1 MKEGFPMQIKV
12 GFVHNAREL
21 AITID
26 TSGEQAKSQDDYVA
40 EIENFL
46 RSEDNQTL
54 TIEGAK
60 GARYVLVRAQVAYV
74 EVGAESKN
82 SVGFVS

>member
-1 MKEGFPMQIKV
+1 MQIKV

-26 TSGEQAKSQDDYVA
+26 TSNEQSKSQDEYVT
-40 EIENFL
+40 EIQNFL
-46 RSEDNQTL
+46 ASGGSETL
-54 TIEGAK
+54 IIEGAK
-60 GARYVLVRAQVAYV
+60 GTRYVLVREQVAYV
-74 EVGAESKN
+74 EVGAEAKN

>member
-26 TSGEQAKSQDDYVA
+26 AKSGQAKSQDEYVA

-46 RSEDNQTL
+46 RSGENETL

-60 GARYVLVRAQVAYV
+60 GARYVLVRGQIAYV
-74 EVGAESKN
+74 EVGAEAKN

>member
-1 MKEGFPMQIKV
+1 MQIKV

-54 TIEGAK
+54 TIEGTK

>member
-1 MKEGFPMQIKV
+1 MQIKV

-46 RSEDNQTL
+46 RSDDNQTL

>member
-46 RSEDNQTL
+46 RSDDNQTL

>member
-1 MKEGFPMQIKV
+1 MQIKV

-21 AITID
+21 AIAID
-26 TSGEQAKSQDDYVA
+26 TKSEQAKSQDEYVA

-46 RSEDNQTL
+46 RSGENETL

-60 GARYVLVRAQVAYV
+60 GARYVLVR
-74 EVGAESKN
+74 GP
-82 SVGFVS
+82 VSYTHLTLPTTF

>member
-1 MKEGFPMQIKV
+1 MQIKV

-21 AITID
+21 AIAVD
-26 TSGEQAKSQDDYVA
+26 TKGEQAKSQDEYVA
-40 EIENFL
+40 EVENFL
-46 RSEDNQTL
+46 RSGGSETL

-60 GARYVLVRAQVAYV
+60 GARYVLVRAQVAYI
-74 EVGAESKN
+74 EVGAEAKN